1 MDYTTLNGGLA
12 RMLDRLTD
20 EGTATEVPEA
30 DELLREDG
38 NAVLLGLLYD
48 QRIRAE
54 MAFTGPYKLKQ
65 RLGHLDMGKIAS
77 MPFETFQEHFAKSP
91 AVHRFTNSMAE
102 RTQKVADLIATEYA
116 GDASRIWADGNDLAA
131 IEKRV
136 KALPGFG
143 PSKTKK
149 IKYCL
154 HYFGHRDF
162 SDHDAA

>member
-1 MDYTTLNGGLA
+1 MDYTKLNGGLA
-12 RMLDRLTD
+12 RMLDRLKD

-30 DELLREDG
+30 DELLRQDG
-38 NAVLLGLLYD
+38 NALLLGLLYD

-54 MAFTGPYKLKQ
+54 MAFTGPHKLKQ
-65 RLGHLDMGKIAS
+65 RLGHLDMAAIAS
-77 MPFETFQEHFAKSP
+77 MDFEAFQEQFAKSP

-102 RTQKVADLIATEYA
+102 RTQKVADLIAEEYD
-116 GDASRIWADGNDLAA
+116 GDASKIWADGTDLDT

-162 SDHDAA
+162 SDHDAS